1 MWPLLIITPAILVFC
16 DYMKAPIDLLYFTNI
31 WRPVVGMQNTLR
43 DILKPHH
50 FHPGLLLLKLHYKKI
65 REEFRKVSPTLEKK
79 YYHNLDPWF
88 EKNMNY
94 YYYKVEHFP
103 ILYGLIKQISCT
115 CEFAER
121 AAFAVV
127 DGPMTIAP
135 HRAESN
141 ELLRYH
147 LTIQSDGDCTLYTES
162 GSHVHVDG
170 DDFIFDHARY
180 HELVKT
186 GPGRRVVLILDIH
199 R

>member
-1 MWPLLIITPAILVFC
+1 MI
-16 DYMKAPIDLLYFTNI
+16 
-31 WRPVVGMQNTLR
+31 
-43 DILKPHH
+43 
-50 FHPGLLLLKLHYKKI
+50 
-65 REEFRKVSPTLEKK
+65 
-79 YYHNLDPWF
+79 
-88 EKNMNY
+88 
-94 YYYKVEHFP
+94 EHFP

-115 CEFAER
+115 RNFAGR

-147 LTIQSDGDCTLYTES
+147 LTIQGYGDCTLYTES

-186 GPGRRVVLILDIH
+186 GPGRRVVLILDIN